1 MRRSL
6 RRGIRLAR
14 PRGKAQGLSR
24 CLLYHLIVWK
34 PVPGR
39 VPKRLHHVVEQ
50 LVIAVDERELI
61 VARVFERSAVQIAE
75 SSMDGLEKLPNRQVE
90 STRWRTKTNDV
101 PEVPLDPLLPLFGA
115 ARLATRAK
123 ENGATFLS
131 APFPSTSQPFM
142 LKSVSTGG
150 PAAPKAMLACR
161 REMRF
166 NAQTGVSATTGSRQ
180 ITSSPSRPMVTV
192 DPG

>member
-50 LVIAVDERELI
+50 LNDDELVEQLVATVDERELI
-61 VARVFERSAVQIAE
+61 LARVFERSAVQIAE
-75 SSMDGLEKLPNRQVE
+75 
-90 STRWRTKTNDV
+90 
-101 PEVPLDPLLPLFGA
+101 
-115 ARLATRAK
+115 
-123 ENGATFLS
+123 
-131 APFPSTSQPFM
+131 
-142 LKSVSTGG
+142 
-150 PAAPKAMLACR
+150 
-161 REMRF
+161 
-166 NAQTGVSATTGSRQ
+166 
-180 ITSSPSRPMVTV
+180 
-192 DPG
+192 